1 MIIIQI
7 FISDYFVLYSM
18 HRIITKLKY
27 VISMFNLFTII
38 FIYSIKTDKY
48 NKYYF
53 YFYDKER
60 NDSMAKE

>member
-1 MIIIQI
+1 MSYCSS
-7 FISDYFVLYSM
+7 ISFYMLS
-18 HRIITKLKY
+18 
-27 VISMFNLFTII
+27 
-38 FIYSIKTDKY
+38 KTDKY

>member
-1 MIIIQI
+1 MG
-7 FISDYFVLYSM
+7 
-18 HRIITKLKY
+18 LKN
-27 VISMFNLFTII
+27 SSLFI
-38 FIYSIKTDKY
+38 FIYTIKTDKY